1 MMKSFKNRASSTNF
15 KVESKYILKLKEL
28 IRNFRQKKAF
38 YLDHSKFATY
48 VDPEYL
54 SIFKEELIDFSKAWI
69 RLQQKNMSSE
79 KEPGLE
85 GHANTRI
92 LHSLDVATNSY
103 IVAKELLLNED
114 LAFIGGLIHDIGHFG
129 YAHEGEYMLS
139 NYLEDQ
145 RNL

>member
-69 RLQQKNMSSE
+69 RGIKLAYDVIPILAKIVCSFSNWTRSMVK
-79 KEPGLE
+79 KEPFLIDS
-85 GHANTRI
+85 TI
-92 LHSLDVATNSY
+92 C
-103 IVAKELLLNED
+103 
-114 LAFIGGLIHDIGHFG
+114 FIDS
-129 YAHEGEYMLS
+129 AS
-139 NYLEDQ
+139 
-145 RNL
+145 